1 MTLTVAVAVYLLASL
16 HGYLWSIEQ
25 RHEAVQD
32 AFNSILEEVRQE
44 RKKGD

>member
-1 MTLTVAVAVYLLASL
+1 MTLTLTIAVFMLAML
-16 HGYLWSIEQ
+16 HGYLWSEEQ

-44 RKKGD
+44 RKK